1 MKKLKNSELNR
12 ISVSEFKNA
21 SKSPIIIILDNIRSA
36 HNVGSIFRT
45 CDAFL
50 INEIIL
56 CGITATP
63 PNNEI
68 RKTALGS
75 TESVDW
81 RYFDN
86 IEEAVLSLR
95 KEGFQIISIEQADK
109 SLKLE
114 KFSPKKNEKY
124 AFIFGNE
131 IKGIDQ
137 KIIDISDNI
146 IEIPQFGTK
155 HSLNVSV
162 SAGIVIWDVFSK
174 ISLGSRASF
183 EGPGPL
189 QMALSRQTIG
199 IALMQSFWRAVGV
212 EIRSGC
218 FSRQDICLIM

>member
-50 INEIIL
+50 ISEIIL

-86 IEEAVLSLR
+86 IEEVVLNLK

-114 KFSPKKNEKY
+114 KFRPKKNEKY

-137 KIIDISDNI
+137 KIIDISDDI

-174 ISLGSRASF
+174 IS
-183 EGPGPL
+183 
-189 QMALSRQTIG
+189 
-199 IALMQSFWRAVGV
+199 
-212 EIRSGC
+212 
-218 FSRQDICLIM
+218 FSQFD

>member
-12 ISVSEFKNA
+12 ISVSEFKNT
-21 SKSPIIIILDNIRSA
+21 SKSPIVIILDNIRSA

-50 INEIIL
+50 ISEIIL

-63 PNNEI
+63 PNKEI

-75 TESVDW
+75 AESVDW

-86 IEEAVLSLR
+86 SEEVVLNLK

-162 SAGIVIWDVFSK
+162 SAGIIIWDVFSK
-174 ISLGSRASF
+174 IS
-183 EGPGPL
+183 
-189 QMALSRQTIG
+189 
-199 IALMQSFWRAVGV
+199 
-212 EIRSGC
+212 
-218 FSRQDICLIM
+218 FSQFD